1 MDQKHLYFYRIM
13 TNHVVYFP
21 IKVLYSYSI
30 ERWRLFLHFLKT
42 LLSLWIPHKRLTSIF
57 LFCLLV
63 EVGYSVAA
71 PVSLKYLVDEAF
83 TPKNLHNFAIIL
95 TILLCSGLLNII
107 ASICGEYA
115 LGNLGGQIIKKL
127 RIELFTHLQ
136 RQSLPF
142 HQKYRVGDL
151 VARFSTDMTSLER
164 VVRIVFPFFLREAL
178 SVLLGLF
185 LLFSIEWKLT
195 LAMLVGSTIMLIG
208 PRLLQGRAEIA
219 NVNFKESQERFT
231 NTIDEMVK
239 GHKTIKNLHLQ
250 ARFQERARK
259 QVHELFTFGLK
270 LQLAGSMMERLP
282 LISLLI
288 LNGIMIGFGGYLI
301 FHDMMS
307 IGGFMAFFTL
317 FLSVGQSGSNLS
329 SLVPSL
335 IDSSTSFQ
343 RIREILD
350 HKPSVSEDPQ
360 PLELPPSLPSIRM
373 DDVTFGYSE
382 EADQLRNVSM
392 QIAAGSYVAF
402 IGPSGSGKSTALQ
415 LLSRFYDPK
424 QGAVSMDEYDI
435 RTLSEASLR
444 KQSTLITQD
453 TFLFNTTIRDNLLLD
468 SGASE
473 DEMIEAAKQA
483 NIHDTIVNWP
493 LGYDT
498 QVHHEGGSL
507 SGGERQRLSIA
518 RALLR
523 KPNLLL
529 LDEVTSAL
537 DPATEADINQ
547 LIDRLRSEKTI
558 VAVTHRLSSVM
569 NADCIHV
576 FQDGRIIDSGT
587 HQELLHKNNLYRSL
601 WEKQFG
607 FNLSLDGLYAT
618 VDMDRLAKLPFLK
631 DIAPPLLKNIAM
643 LFTTETCKEGEN
655 IVTEG
660 EEGNKFYI
668 IVRGKFE
675 IIKRM
680 PDGEERRVTVLQDG
694 DHFGEIALLHNVPRN
709 ATVRAMGPS
718 VLLSIR
724 QEAFH
729 RLMAEHPQIR
739 QSLEQT
745 LQKRIG

>member
-1 MDQKHLYFYRIM
+1 M
-13 TNHVVYFP
+13 TG
-21 IKVLYSYSI
+21 
-30 ERWRLFLHFLKT
+30 
-42 LLSLWIPHKRLTSIF
+42 IF
-57 LFCLLV
+57 LFCLLI

-71 PVSLKYLVDEAF
+71 PISLKYLVDEAF
-83 TPKNLHNFAIIL
+83 TPKSVHNFAIIL
-95 TILLCSGLLNII
+95 IVLFCSGFLNIC
-107 ASICGEYA
+107 ASIGGEYA
-115 LGNLGGQIIKKL
+115 LGNLGGQIVKKL

-136 RQSLPF
+136 KQSLPF
-142 HQKYRVGDL
+142 HQRYRVGDL
-151 VARFSTDMTSLER
+151 VTRFSTDMGSVER
-164 VVRIVFPFFLREAL
+164 VVRIAFPFFLKEAL
-178 SVLLGLF
+178 SVLLGLI
-185 LLFSIEWKLT
+185 LLLSIEWKLT
-195 LAMLVGSTIMLIG
+195 LAMLAGSTLMLIG
-208 PRLLQGRAEIA
+208 PRFLQGRAETA
-219 NVNFKESQERFT
+219 NVDYKESQERFT

-239 GHKTIKNLHLQ
+239 GHKTIKSLHLQ
-250 ARFQERARK
+250 TRFQERARK

-282 LISLLI
+282 LISLLV

-317 FLSVGQSGSNLS
+317 FLSVGQSGSNLAS
-329 SLVPSL
+329 IFPGL
-335 IDSSTSFQ
+335 IDSSTSFH

-350 HKPSVSEDPQ
+350 HQPSVPEDARS
-360 PLELPPSLPSIRM
+360 LELPPSLPSIRM
-373 DDVTFGYSE
+373 DEVTFGYSA
-382 EADQLRNVSM
+382 EADQLHNVSL
-392 QIAAGSYVAF
+392 QIAPGSYVAF

-424 QGAVSMDEYDI
+424 QGSVSINDYDL

-444 KQSTLITQD
+444 KQSTLVTQD

-473 DEMIEAAKQA
+473 VEMIAAAKQA
-483 NIHDTIVNWP
+483 NIHDVIASWP
-493 LGYDT
+493 NGYDT
-498 QVHHEGGSL
+498 EIHHEGGSL

-537 DPATEADINQ
+537 DPATESDINQ
-547 LIDRLRSEKTI
+547 LIERLRSEKTI
-558 VAVTHRLSSVM
+558 VSVTHRLSSVM

-576 FQDGRIIDSGT
+576 FQDGRIVDSGT
-587 HQELLHKNNLYRSL
+587 HQELLHKNNLYRTM
-601 WEKQFG
+601 WDKQYG
-607 FNLSLDGLYAT
+607 FNLSQDGLYAT
-618 VDMDRLAKLPFLK
+618 VEMDRLAKLPFFEG
-631 DIAPPLLKNIAM
+631 IAPTLLKNIAM

-655 IVTEG
+655 VVREG
-660 EEGNKFYI
+660 DEGNKFYI

-680 PDGEERRVTVLQDG
+680 PDGEERRVAVLQDG

-718 VLLSIR
+718 VLLSVR

-729 RLMAEHPQIR
+729 RLMTEHPQIK
-739 QSLEQT
+739 QSLEHT

>member
-1 MDQKHLYFYRIM
+1 M
-13 TNHVVYFP
+13 
-21 IKVLYSYSI
+21 
-30 ERWRLFLHFLKT
+30 
-42 LLSLWIPHKRLTSIF
+42 
-57 LFCLLV
+57 
-63 EVGYSVAA
+63 
-71 PVSLKYLVDEAF
+71 VDEAF

-95 TILLCSGLLNII
+95 IVLLCSGFLNIC
-107 ASICGEYA
+107 ASIGGEYA
-115 LGNLGGQIIKKL
+115 LGNLGGQIVKKL
-127 RIELFTHLQ
+127 RIQLFTHLQ
-136 RQSLPF
+136 KQSLPF

-151 VARFSTDMTSLER
+151 VTRFSTDMSSVER
-164 VVRIVFPFFLREAL
+164 VVRIAFPFFLREAL
-178 SVLLGLF
+178 SVLLGLI

-195 LAMLVGSTIMLIG
+195 LAMLAGSTLMFIG
-208 PRLLQGRAEIA
+208 PRLLQGRAETA
-219 NVNFKESQERFT
+219 NVNYKESQERFT

-239 GHKTIKNLHLQ
+239 GHKTIKSLHLQ
-250 ARFQERARK
+250 ARFEERARK

-282 LISLLI
+282 LISLLV

-317 FLSVGQSGSNLS
+317 FLSVGQSGSNLA
-329 SLVPSL
+329 SLIPSL

-350 HKPSVSEDPQ
+350 HQPSVLEDAH
-360 PLELPPSLPSIRM
+360 PLELPSSLPSIRM
-373 DDVTFGYSE
+373 DEVTFGYSE
-382 EADQLRNVSM
+382 EANQLHNVSL
-392 QIAAGSYVAF
+392 QIAPGSYVAF

-424 QGAVSMDEYDI
+424 MGAISIDDYDMRAI
-435 RTLSEASLR
+435 SEASLR

-473 DEMIEAAKQA
+473 NEMIEAAKQA
-483 NIHDTIVNWP
+483 NIHDTIVSWP
-493 LGYDT
+493 GGYDT

-523 KPNLLL
+523 KPKLLL

-547 LIDRLRSEKTI
+547 LIDRMRSEKTI

-576 FQDGRIIDSGT
+576 FQDGRIVDSGT
-587 HQELLHKNNLYRSL
+587 HQELLHKNSLYRSL
-601 WEKQFG
+601 WDKQYG

-618 VDMDRLAKLPFLK
+618 VDMDRLAKLPFLEG
-631 DIAPPLLKNIAM
+631 IALPLLKNIAT
-643 LFTTETCKEGEN
+643 LFTTETCKEGES
-655 IVTEG
+655 IVSEG
-660 EEGNKFYI
+660 DEGNKFYI

-680 PDGEERRVTVLQDG
+680 PDGGERRVAVLQDG

-709 ATVRAMGPS
+709 ATVRATGAS
-718 VLLSIR
+718 VLLSVR
-724 QEAFH
+724 QDAFH
-729 RLMAEHPQIR
+729 RLMADYPQIR
-739 QSLEQT
+739 QSLEHT